1 MKYCKSFVTVTD
13 TFCTSIVLA
22 LLVGKFTGRPEGVTK
37 EEVSIKNISNKKI
50 RSVIEAMLKAES
62 TLFLVCKF
70 MTTSVLVT
78 GQ

>member
-1 MKYCKSFVTVTD
+1 
-13 TFCTSIVLA
+13 
-22 LLVGKFTGRPEGVTK
+22 VGKFTGRPEGVTK

-50 RSVIEAMLKAES
+50 RSVIEAILKAES

-70 MTTSVLVT
+70 MTILVLVT